1 MSLTTRRAPSTGVS
15 MIAPP
20 ACHALQETLSNRL
33 SVIEIRQMAGIYS
46 ESAPTEVAVAGVE
59 NGYVMTNGKLRG
71 GHAWHGGGQP

>member
-1 MSLTTRRAPSTGVS
+1 M
-15 MIAPP
+15 MAPP
-20 ACHALQETLSNRL
+20 ACHGLQETLSNRL

-46 ESAPTEVAVAGVE
+46 EVAVAGVE